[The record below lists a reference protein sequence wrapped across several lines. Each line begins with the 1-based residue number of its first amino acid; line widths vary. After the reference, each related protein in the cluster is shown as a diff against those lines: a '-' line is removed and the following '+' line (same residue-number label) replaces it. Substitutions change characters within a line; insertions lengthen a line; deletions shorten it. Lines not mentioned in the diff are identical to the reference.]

1 MSLRV
6 LYITNEDRQIGG
18 SSLSLETLLSCVG
31 DAVEP
36 ILLFR
41 EAGPVRDRFA
51 ALGYRCLVVPYYRAS
66 FQAKGLSRVLRWLPH
81 FFARAVTQRRCVHQ
95 VRRQVGKVDL
105 VHSNS
110 ATVDIG
116 PRIARAL
123 GVPHV
128 WHIREYPDTGL
139 GLRFF
144 PSARAWRR
152 KLLSSDAVV
161 AITPGL
167 LRHLGLPV
175 SSLIAHDA
183 TSGLRAEEFCKTN
196 LGSAQAPPRG
206 PGRTA
211 RLQNSSAT
219 PACGSNAPSADS
231 DSVRTAR
238 LQKSSATPASGSNAP
253 SADSDSGRT
262 ARLQNSSAT
271 PACGMPAALCIPDA
285 VLPAAAAVL
294 VLPKA
299 PEVVFLAG
307 TLAPHKRPDE
317 AIEIFA
323 RASLPE
329 PYRLVL
335 AGEVEDGYRRKLQAL
350 AEALGASERVEFRPF
365 TADVRA
371 LLGRA
376 AAVLVCTA
384 YEGMGRVAVEA
395 LFYGCP
401 VIARGSGGSRD
412 VLAEGLHGSLYDT
425 PEQAAAAL
433 RAVVSDFPEAQV
445 RAAADYA
452 AATFSTDSY
461 GARILS
467 LYRSLSPST

>member
-81 FFARAVTQRRCVHQ
+81 FFARAVTQRRCVRR

-116 PRIARAL
+116 PRIAKAL

-139 GLRFF
+139 DLRFF

-167 LRHLGLPV
+167 LVHLGLPT
-175 SSLIAHDA
+175 SS
-183 TSGLRAEEFCKTN
+183 LRAEEFCKTN

-219 PACGSNAPSADS
+219 PA
-231 DSVRTAR
+231 
-238 LQKSSATPASGSNAP
+238 
-253 SADSDSGRT
+253 SGR
-262 ARLQNSSAT
+262 
-271 PACGMPAALCIPDA
+271 PVALCIPDA

-323 RASLPE
+323 RAALPE
-329 PYRLVL
+329 PYKLVL
-335 AGEVEDGYRRKLQAL
+335 AGEVEEGYRRKLLAL

-371 LLGRA
+371 LLSRA

-467 LYRSLSPST
+467 LYRSLSPSK

>member
-81 FFARAVTQRRCVHQ
+81 FFARAVTQRRCVRR
-95 VRRQVGKVDL
+95 VRRLVGKVDL

-144 PSARAWRR
+144 PSARAWHR

-167 LRHLGLPV
+167 LMHLGLTA
-175 SSLIAHDA
+175 SS
-183 TSGLRAEEFCKTN
+183 LRAEEFCKTN

-206 PGRTA
+206 PVRTA

-219 PACGSNAPSADS
+219 PASGSNAPSADS

-238 LQKSSATPASGSNAP
+238 LQNSSATPASG
-253 SADSDSGRT
+253 R
-262 ARLQNSSAT
+262 
-271 PACGMPAALCIPDA
+271 PAALCIPDA
-285 VLPAAAAVL
+285 VLPASAAVL

-323 RASLPE
+323 RAALPE
-329 PYRLVL
+329 PYKLVL
-335 AGEVEDGYRRKLQAL
+335 AGEVEDGYRRKLLAL

-467 LYRSLSPST
+467 LYRSLSPSK

>member
-81 FFARAVTQRRCVHQ
+81 FFARAVTQRRCVRR

-167 LRHLGLPV
+167 LGHLGL
-175 SSLIAHDA
+175 A
-183 TSGLRAEEFCKTN
+183 TSSLRAEEFCKTN

-219 PACGSNAPSADS
+219 PA
-231 DSVRTAR
+231 
-238 LQKSSATPASGSNAP
+238 SGSNAP
-253 SADSDSGRT
+253 SANSDSVRT

-271 PACGMPAALCIPDA
+271 PACGRHAALCIPDA

-323 RASLPE
+323 RAALPE
-329 PYRLVL
+329 PYKLVL
-335 AGEVEDGYRRKLQAL
+335 AGEVEDGYRRKLLAL

-365 TADVRA
+365 TEDVRA

-452 AATFSTDSY
+452 AATFSTDTY

-467 LYRSLSPST
+467 LYRSLSPSK

>member
-81 FFARAVTQRRCVHQ
+81 FFARAVTQRRCVRR
-95 VRRQVGKVDL
+95 VRRQVGEVDL

-116 PRIARAL
+116 PRIAKTL

-167 LRHLGLPV
+167 LRHLGLPA

-183 TSGLRAEEFCKTN
+183 TSGLRAEELCKTN

-206 PGRTA
+206 PVRTARLQNSSATPASGSNASSADYDSVRTA

-219 PACGSNAPSADS
+219 PACG
-231 DSVRTAR
+231 R
-238 LQKSSATPASGSNAP
+238 
-253 SADSDSGRT
+253 
-262 ARLQNSSAT
+262 
-271 PACGMPAALCIPDA
+271 PAALCIPDA

-299 PEVVFLAG
+299 QEVVFLAG

-323 RASLPE
+323 RAALPE
-329 PYRLVL
+329 PYKLVL
-335 AGEVEDGYRRKLQAL
+335 AGAVEEGYRRKLLAL

-371 LLGRA
+371 LLSRA

-467 LYRSLSPST
+467 LYRSLSPSK

>member
-1 MSLRV
+1 MKLYHFSGAGNNFVV
-6 LYITNEDRQIGG
+6 LDGR
-18 SSLSLETLLSCVG
+18 
-31 DAVEP
+31 DA
-36 ILLFR
+36 
-41 EAGPVRDRFA
+41 DM
-51 ALGYRCLVVPYYRAS
+51 AS
-66 FQAKGLSRVLRWLPH
+66 FRVPERIVALCAQYHTDGLMILC
-81 FFARAVTQRRCVHQ
+81 AGEA
-95 VRRQVGKVDL
+95 
-105 VHSNS
+105 
-110 ATVDIG
+110 A
-116 PRIARAL
+116 
-123 GVPHV
+123 
-128 WHIREYPDTGL
+128 
-139 GLRFF
+139 
-144 PSARAWRR
+144 
-152 KLLSSDAVV
+152 SS
-161 AITPGL
+161 
-167 LRHLGLPV
+167 
-175 SSLIAHDA
+175 
-183 TSGLRAEEFCKTN
+183 LRAEEFCKTN

-219 PACGSNAPSADS
+219 PACG
-231 DSVRTAR
+231 R
-238 LQKSSATPASGSNAP
+238 
-253 SADSDSGRT
+253 
-262 ARLQNSSAT
+262 
-271 PACGMPAALCIPDA
+271 PAALCIPDA

-323 RASLPE
+323 RAALPE
-329 PYRLVL
+329 PYKLVL
-335 AGEVEDGYRRKLQAL
+335 AGEVEDGYRRKLLAL

-452 AATFSTDSY
+452 AASFSTDSY

-467 LYRSLSPST
+467 LYRSLSPSK

>member
-81 FFARAVTQRRCVHQ
+81 FFARAVTQWRCVRR
-95 VRRQVGKVDL
+95 VRRLVGKVDL

-116 PRIARAL
+116 PRIAKAL

-144 PSARAWRR
+144 PSAGAWRR

-167 LRHLGLPV
+167 LRHLGLPA
-175 SSLIAHDA
+175 SS
-183 TSGLRAEEFCKTN
+183 LRAEELCKTN

-219 PACGSNAPSADS
+219 PA
-231 DSVRTAR
+231 
-238 LQKSSATPASGSNAP
+238 
-253 SADSDSGRT
+253 SGR
-262 ARLQNSSAT
+262 
-271 PACGMPAALCIPDA
+271 PAALCIPDA
-285 VLPAAAAVL
+285 VLPASAAVL

-323 RASLPE
+323 RAALPE
-329 PYRLVL
+329 PYKLVL
-335 AGEVEDGYRRKLQAL
+335 AGEVEDGYRRKLLAL

-371 LLGRA
+371 LLSRA

-401 VIARGSGGSRD
+401 VIARGTGGSRD

-467 LYRSLSPST
+467 LYRSLSPSK

>member
-81 FFARAVTQRRCVHQ
+81 FLARAVTQRRCVRR
-95 VRRQVGKVDL
+95 VRRQVGEVDL

-152 KLLSSDAVV
+152 KLLFSDAVV

-167 LRHLGLPV
+167 LGHLGLTA
-175 SSLIAHDA
+175 SS
-183 TSGLRAEEFCKTN
+183 LRAEEFCKTN

-219 PACGSNAPSADS
+219 PACG
-231 DSVRTAR
+231 R
-238 LQKSSATPASGSNAP
+238 
-253 SADSDSGRT
+253 
-262 ARLQNSSAT
+262 
-271 PACGMPAALCIPDA
+271 PAALCIPDA

-323 RASLPE
+323 RAALPE
-329 PYRLVL
+329 PYKLVL
-335 AGEVEDGYRRKLQAL
+335 AGKVEDGYRRKLLAL

-371 LLGRA
+371 LLSRA

-452 AATFSTDSY
+452 TATFSTDSY

-467 LYRSLSPST
+467 LYRSLSPSK

>member
-41 EAGPVRDRFA
+41 EAGPVRDRFE

-81 FFARAVTQRRCVHQ
+81 FFARAFTQRRCVRR

-167 LRHLGLPV
+167 LGHLGL
-175 SSLIAHDA
+175 
-183 TSGLRAEEFCKTN
+183 T
-196 LGSAQAPPRG
+196 
-206 PGRTA
+206 
-211 RLQNSSAT
+211 
-219 PACGSNAPSADS
+219 
-231 DSVRTAR
+231 
-238 LQKSSATPASGSNAP
+238 
-253 SADSDSGRT
+253 
-262 ARLQNSSAT
+262 
-271 PACGMPAALCIPDA
+271 AALCIPDA

-307 TLAPHKRPDE
+307 TLAPHKRPNE

-323 RASLPE
+323 RAALPE
-329 PYRLVL
+329 PYKLVL
-335 AGEVEDGYRRKLQAL
+335 AGEVEDGYRRKLLAL

-371 LLGRA
+371 LLSRA

-467 LYRSLSPST
+467 LYRSLSPSK

>member
-81 FFARAVTQRRCVHQ
+81 FFARAVTQRRCVRR

-116 PRIARAL
+116 PRIAKAL

-167 LRHLGLPV
+167 LRHLGLPA
-175 SSLIAHDA
+175 SS
-183 TSGLRAEEFCKTN
+183 LRAEELCKTN

-206 PGRTA
+206 PRRTA

-219 PACGSNAPSADS
+219 PASGSNAPSADS

-238 LQKSSATPASGSNAP
+238 LQ
-253 SADSDSGRT
+253 
-262 ARLQNSSAT
+262 NSSAT
-271 PACGMPAALCIPDA
+271 PACGRPAALCIPDA

-323 RASLPE
+323 RAALPE
-329 PYRLVL
+329 PYKLVL
-335 AGEVEDGYRRKLQAL
+335 AGEVEDGYRRKLLAL

-452 AATFSTDSY
+452 AATFSTDTY

-467 LYRSLSPST
+467 LYRSLSPSK

>member
-81 FFARAVTQRRCVHQ
+81 FFARAVTQRRCVRR

-167 LRHLGLPV
+167 LRHLGLPA
-175 SSLIAHDA
+175 SS
-183 TSGLRAEEFCKTN
+183 LRAEEVCKTN

-211 RLQNSSAT
+211 RLQT
-219 PACGSNAPSADS
+219 
-231 DSVRTAR
+231 
-238 LQKSSATPASGSNAP
+238 SSATPASGSNAP

-271 PACGMPAALCIPDA
+271 PACGSNAPSADSDSVRTARLQTSSATPACGRPAALCIPDA

-323 RASLPE
+323 RAALPE
-329 PYRLVL
+329 PYKLVL
-335 AGEVEDGYRRKLQAL
+335 AGEVEDGYRRKLLAL

-365 TADVRA
+365 TEDVRA
-371 LLGRA
+371 LMSRA

-452 AATFSTDSY
+452 AATFSTDTY

-467 LYRSLSPST
+467 LYRSLSPSK

>member
-81 FFARAVTQRRCVHQ
+81 FFARAVTQRRCVRR

-144 PSARAWRR
+144 PSAGAWRR

-167 LRHLGLPV
+167 LRHLGLPA
-175 SSLIAHDA
+175 SS
-183 TSGLRAEEFCKTN
+183 LRAEELCKTN

-219 PACGSNAPSADS
+219 PACG
-231 DSVRTAR
+231 R
-238 LQKSSATPASGSNAP
+238 
-253 SADSDSGRT
+253 
-262 ARLQNSSAT
+262 
-271 PACGMPAALCIPDA
+271 PAALCIPDA

-323 RASLPE
+323 RAALPE
-329 PYRLVL
+329 PYKLVL
-335 AGEVEDGYRRKLQAL
+335 AGEVEDGYRRKLLAL

-371 LLGRA
+371 LLSRA

-401 VIARGSGGSRD
+401 VIARGTGGSRD

-467 LYRSLSPST
+467 LYRSLSPSK

>member
-81 FFARAVTQRRCVHQ
+81 FFARAVTQRRCVRR

-116 PRIARAL
+116 PRIAKAL
-123 GVPHV
+123 G
-128 WHIREYPDTGL
+128 
-139 GLRFF
+139 
-144 PSARAWRR
+144 
-152 KLLSSDAVV
+152 
-161 AITPGL
+161 
-167 LRHLGLPV
+167 
-175 SSLIAHDA
+175 
-183 TSGLRAEEFCKTN
+183 
-196 LGSAQAPPRG
+196 AP
-206 PGRTA
+206 A
-211 RLQNSSAT
+211 S
-219 PACGSNAPSADS
+219 GSNAPSADS
-231 DSVRTAR
+231 DSVRTE
-238 LQKSSATPASGSNAP
+238 
-253 SADSDSGRT
+253 
-262 ARLQNSSAT
+262 RLQNSSAT
-271 PACGMPAALCIPDA
+271 PASGRPVALCIPDA
-285 VLPAAAAVL
+285 VLPASAAVL

-323 RASLPE
+323 RAALPE
-329 PYRLVL
+329 PYKLVL
-335 AGEVEDGYRRKLQAL
+335 AGEVEDGYRRKLLAL

-371 LLGRA
+371 LLSRA

-452 AATFSTDSY
+452 AATFSTDTY

-467 LYRSLSPST
+467 LYRSLSPSK

>member
-81 FFARAVTQRRCVHQ
+81 FFARAVTQRRCVRR

-167 LRHLGLPV
+167 LGHLGL
-175 SSLIAHDA
+175 A
-183 TSGLRAEEFCKTN
+183 TSSLRAEEFCKTN

-219 PACGSNAPSADS
+219 PACG
-231 DSVRTAR
+231 RH
-238 LQKSSATPASGSNAP
+238 
-253 SADSDSGRT
+253 
-262 ARLQNSSAT
+262 
-271 PACGMPAALCIPDA
+271 AALCIPDA

-323 RASLPE
+323 RAALPE
-329 PYRLVL
+329 PYKLVL
-335 AGEVEDGYRRKLQAL
+335 AGEVEDGYRRKLLAL

-365 TADVRA
+365 TEDVRA

-452 AATFSTDSY
+452 AATFSTDTY

-467 LYRSLSPST
+467 LYRSLSPSK

>member
-81 FFARAVTQRRCVHQ
+81 FFARAVTQRRCVRR
-95 VRRQVGKVDL
+95 VRRQVGEVDL

-116 PRIARAL
+116 PRIAKTL

-167 LRHLGLPV
+167 LRHLGLPA

-183 TSGLRAEEFCKTN
+183 TSGLRAEELCKTN

-219 PACGSNAPSADS
+219 PACG
-231 DSVRTAR
+231 R
-238 LQKSSATPASGSNAP
+238 
-253 SADSDSGRT
+253 
-262 ARLQNSSAT
+262 
-271 PACGMPAALCIPDA
+271 PAALCIPDA

-299 PEVVFLAG
+299 QEVVFLAG

-323 RASLPE
+323 RAALPE
-329 PYRLVL
+329 PYKLVL
-335 AGEVEDGYRRKLQAL
+335 AGEVEEGYRRKLLAL

-371 LLGRA
+371 LLSRA

-467 LYRSLSPST
+467 LYRSLSPSK

>member
-81 FFARAVTQRRCVHQ
+81 FFARAVTQRRCVRR

-116 PRIARAL
+116 PRIAKAL

-167 LRHLGLPV
+167 LVHLGLPT
-175 SSLIAHDA
+175 SS
-183 TSGLRAEEFCKTN
+183 LRAEEFCKTN

-219 PACGSNAPSADS
+219 PACG
-231 DSVRTAR
+231 R
-238 LQKSSATPASGSNAP
+238 
-253 SADSDSGRT
+253 
-262 ARLQNSSAT
+262 
-271 PACGMPAALCIPDA
+271 PAALCIPDA

-323 RASLPE
+323 RAALPE
-329 PYRLVL
+329 PYKLVL
-335 AGEVEDGYRRKLQAL
+335 AGEVEEGYRRKLLAL

-371 LLGRA
+371 LLSRA

-467 LYRSLSPST
+467 LYRSLSPSK

>member
-81 FFARAVTQRRCVHQ
+81 FFARAVTQRRCVRR
-95 VRRQVGKVDL
+95 VRRQVGEVDL

-116 PRIARAL
+116 PRIAKTL

-167 LRHLGLPV
+167 LRHLGLPA

-183 TSGLRAEEFCKTN
+183 TSGLRAEELCKTN

-219 PACGSNAPSADS
+219 PACG
-231 DSVRTAR
+231 R
-238 LQKSSATPASGSNAP
+238 
-253 SADSDSGRT
+253 
-262 ARLQNSSAT
+262 
-271 PACGMPAALCIPDA
+271 PAALCIPDA

-299 PEVVFLAG
+299 QEVVFLAG

-323 RASLPE
+323 RAALPE
-329 PYRLVL
+329 PYKLVL
-335 AGEVEDGYRRKLQAL
+335 AGEVEEGYRRKLLAL

-371 LLGRA
+371 LLSRA

-452 AATFSTDSY
+452 AATFSTDTY

-467 LYRSLSPST
+467 LYRSLSPSK

>member
-81 FFARAVTQRRCVHQ
+81 FFARAVTQRRCVRR
-95 VRRQVGKVDL
+95 VRRLVGTVDL

-167 LRHLGLPV
+167 LVHLGL
-175 SSLIAHDA
+175 A
-183 TSGLRAEEFCKTN
+183 TSSLRAEEVCKTN

-211 RLQNSSAT
+211 RLQTSSAT
-219 PACGSNAPSADS
+219 PACG
-231 DSVRTAR
+231 R
-238 LQKSSATPASGSNAP
+238 
-253 SADSDSGRT
+253 
-262 ARLQNSSAT
+262 
-271 PACGMPAALCIPDA
+271 PAALCIPDA

-323 RASLPE
+323 RAALPE
-329 PYRLVL
+329 PYKLVL
-335 AGEVEDGYRRKLQAL
+335 AGEVEDGYRRKLLAL

-467 LYRSLSPST
+467 LYRSLSPSK